1 MSVECK
7 NALRELCSIL
17 VTLKIYFSED
27 EAKQPSWLRA
37 ISRKYPGALVGS
49 GKDVE
54 VSDVKE
60 LQSKFNGLV
69 GMKTFGYQCR
79 LSEAYGDSIVIV
91 IPKDVKEALKG
102 KDPTGLLAQYADA
115 TDDEINFG

>member
-27 EAKQPSWLRA
+27 EAKQPRWLQA
-37 ISRKYPGALVGS
+37 ITRKYPGALVGS

-60 LQSKFNGLV
+60 LQSKFNDLV

-91 IPKDVKEALKG
+91 IPKDAKEALKG
-102 KDPTGLLAQYADA
+102 KEPTGLLAQYADA
-115 TDDEINFG
+115 TSDEIDFG